1 MAVVAKQIVVG
12 VDDDFQVRESIERF
26 VESAGFAPL
35 VFSFAEEPPKLGVIA
50 KTTYLITD
58 VRICGMD
65 GIELQ
70 HRLRQ
75 IHPNRPVIFFTAHYD
90 ELVRHRA
97 LDDGATDFLYK
108 PFEATEL
115 LLSIERA
122 LQQSES

>member
-12 VDDDFQVRESIERF
+12 VDDDFQVRESIEPL

-35 VFSFAEEPPKLGVIA
+35 VFSFAEEPPESGVIA
-50 KTTYLITD
+50 KATCLITD
-58 VRICGMD
+58 VRMS

-70 HRLRQ
+70 RRVRQ
-75 IHPNRPVIFFTAHYD
+75 IRPNLPVIFITAHYD
-90 ELVRHRA
+90 EQVRRRA

-122 LQQSES
+122 LQQSDS